1 MFRRLG
7 AFLVVV
13 LLSASVIPFVY
24 AELVSFRRSYGGAN
38 NDWTNDIFVDSNGVV
53 YTVGVTYSFGAG
65 HPNAFLTIFKSDNTH
80 HCSVAVDIGGSAD
93 EAVALTVH
101 AGRVYVLGTTGFG
114 PNPSNHFIAVFDTSC
129 NLQAFKVFDLGGN
142 EEITDIAVEPSPTP
156 YLYVVGRQAG
166 FGAYLAR
173 IDSALNL
180 VWAKF
185 FKVRSGDDAA
195 NAVVFSEGHVY
206 VAGSSND
213 GTSLN
218 MFVSVFRAT
227 GAHAA
232 TREVGGSSN
241 EEAFDLIVSGGSIY
255 LTGYTEFPGRLD
267 EVLLAKIDPTYTV
280 AWLKAF
286 GTASGNERSHGVAVA
301 GGLVYVTGYTTYPGT
316 DDVLLAAFKPDGS
329 LSHSFFITGGPGG
342 GDVGFSIASAGSC
355 VYPAGRHQNWPLFY
369 AVFDGEVNSVA
380 MTVNTLTPSEAVV
393 TPSTVSASPG
403 VVSYTPTLDIAAAFN
418 SFYSRFCPD
427 MLVSITTSTVTSTTG
442 TTVTSTSTSTVT
454 TTAYAISSTTLTQ
467 TSSVILVVTQTAVTT
482 IPTTVSQTVTTTQT
496 TTSTSSTTTTS
507 TYTTTA
513 TQIQTQTSSTTLTLI
528 TVTTA
533 VFAEPFTT
541 STLPMLILFIVALA
555 VAAVIASRRA
565 RPPPQPTF

>member
-7 AFLVVV
+7 AFLAVI

-53 YTVGVTYSFGAG
+53 YTVGVTYSFGADP
-65 HPNAFLTIFKSDNTH
+65 PNAFLTIFNSDNSH
-80 HCSVAVDIGGSAD
+80 RCSVAVNVGGGSAD

-142 EEITDIAVEPSPTP
+142 EEVTDIAVEPSSPP

-173 IDSALNL
+173 IDSALNP
-180 VWAKF
+180 VWVKF
-185 FKVRSGDDAA
+185 FKVRGGDDAA
-195 NAVVFSEGHVY
+195 NAVVFSGGRVY

-218 MFVSVFRAT
+218 MFVSVFSAA

-232 TREVGGSSN
+232 TREIGGSSN
-241 EEAFDLIVSGGSIY
+241 EEAFDLTVSGDSIY
-255 LTGYTEFPGRLD
+255 LTGYTDYPQRFN
-267 EVLLAKIDPTYTV
+267 EVLLAKIDSTYTV

-301 GGLVYVTGYTTYPGT
+301 DGLVYVTGYTTYLGT
-316 DDVLLAAFKPDGS
+316 DDVLLAAFKSEGS
-329 LSHSFFITGGPGG
+329 LSHSFLVTGGPVGV
-342 GDVGFSIASAGSC
+342 DVGFSIASAGSC
-355 VYPAGRHQNWPLFY
+355 VYSAGRHQNWPLFY
-369 AVFDGEVNSVA
+369 VVFDGEVNSVA
-380 MTVNTLTPSEAVV
+380 MTVNTLTPVEAVV

-403 VVSYTPTLDIAAAFN
+403 VVSYTPTLDAAAAVN

-427 MLVSITTSTVTSTTG
+427 VLVSTTTSTVTSTTG

-496 TTSTSSTTTTS
+496 TTSTSSTATTS

-513 TQIQTQTSSTTLTLI
+513 TQTSSTTLTLI

-541 STLPMLILFIVALA
+541 YTLPMLILFIVALA